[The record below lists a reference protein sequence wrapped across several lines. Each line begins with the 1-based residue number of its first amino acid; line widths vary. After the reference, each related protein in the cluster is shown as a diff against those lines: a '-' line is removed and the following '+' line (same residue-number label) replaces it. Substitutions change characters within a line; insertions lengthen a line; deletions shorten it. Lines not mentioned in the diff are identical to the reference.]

1 MNLFTPVSAP
11 LPQELFET
19 LAQGYGPFRLER
31 IVSRQH
37 ASPPGF
43 WYDQDGT
50 EWVLL
55 LRGSAVLSLEQDD
68 GQIRRQALVPGD
80 FLEIPAHCRHRVEE
94 TAPHEDTIWL
104 ALHASGLSPQAGESS
119 TCHLPPAPSRER

>member
-1 MNLFTPVSAP
+1 MNLLSPISTP
-11 LPQELFET
+11 LPEERFDT
-19 LAQGYGPFRLER
+19 LARGSGPFRLER

-37 ASPPGF
+37 VSPPGF
-43 WYDQDGT
+43 WYHQEGP

-68 GQIRRQALVPGD
+68 GQIRQLALVPGD

-94 TAPHEDTIWL
+94 TDAREDTIWL
-104 ALHASGLSPQAGESS
+104 ALHASTAAAETTNL
-119 TCHLPPAPSRER
+119 R